1 MSSAPVLLNR
11 STVYFKTVF
20 ASAIWYIS
28 ATVLIV
34 LNKVLMEKEVR
45 LPVLLTS
52 LHMLASFLWCEF
64 SACAGWSQKSQK
76 LNFGRE
82 MLGVVILSL
91 TQGISVLLVVVSL
104 RYVEVSFEQ
113 ALSASTPAFTALVG
127 ILILGKSQR
136 VTVWLALVPVIGGA
150 FLCFTGEPNVHIA
163 GVSYILMSNL
173 LRATKSCLQES
184 LLKNTELVGFQRSS
198 LFSFIAFHY

>member
-11 STVYFKTVF
+11 STVYFKTAF

-64 SACAGWSQKSQK
+64 SACAGWSQSQK

-113 ALSASTPAFTALVG
+113 ALSASTPAFTA
-127 ILILGKSQR
+127 
-136 VTVWLALVPVIGGA
+136 
-150 FLCFTGEPNVHIA
+150 
-163 GVSYILMSNL
+163 
-173 LRATKSCLQES
+173 
-184 LLKNTELVGFQRSS
+184 
-198 LFSFIAFHY
+198 